1 MKNQELSN
9 IVQAL
14 GCGIG
19 KDFNPA
25 RLRYDRVILLMD
37 ADVDGHHIATLL
49 LTFFYRYMPQLI
61 EKGHVFLAQPP
72 LYRIDVGKE
81 TYWASDDEE
90 KDSILKRLPARYKP
104 EISRFKGLGEMMP
117 KTLYAT
123 TLDPRRRRLLKVEV
137 PEDKT
142 FVTDQTINQLMGKDP
157 QARFHMIMD
166 GAQDVQELDI

>member
-1 MKNQELSN
+1 
-9 IVQAL
+9 
-14 GCGIG
+14 
-19 KDFNPA
+19 
-25 RLRYDRVILLMD
+25 MD

-61 EKGHVFLAQPP
+61 DEGHVFLAQPP

-81 TYWASDDEE
+81 THWASDDDE
-90 KDSILKRLPARYKP
+90 KESILKRLPARYKP

-117 KTLYAT
+117 KTLFAT

-142 FVTDQTINQLMGKDP
+142 FCDRPNHQRIDGQGPQSSLFTDHGRRQGSSGAGHLSSRHSVGTSTVCSCTTFCQTQSFAHI
-157 QARFHMIMD
+157 
-166 GAQDVQELDI
+166 